1 MSEREATATAGFR
14 PLKLRARDSED
25 LQTIAAHLQDAL
37 VPLSDTAYLKP
48 EKRFVLVANRF
59 RWEAGEAEDGAP
71 PPAAPDPA
79 EDARFTDVEDDSGGG
94 RLYERVNCG
103 VCFDRVRGVRVRG
116 VNPQDRDQI
125 LNLLTLEAGPDA
137 ITLVFSGGA
146 QIRLDVSQIRCHIE
160 DLGEP
165 WPTRWRPGHDADD
178 AVANEPR

>member
-1 MSEREATATAGFR
+1 MSAHEAETTAGFR

-37 VPLSDTAYLKP
+37 VPLSDMTYLKA
-48 EKRFVLVANRF
+48 EKRFVFVANRF
-59 RWEAGEAEDGAP
+59 RWEMVGPEDGAA
-71 PPAAPDPA
+71 PAASKP
-79 EDARFTDVEDDSGGG
+79 EGDARFADVDEEPAAG

-116 VNPQDRDQI
+116 VDPRDRDQI
-125 LNLLTLEAGPDA
+125 LNLLTLEAGPGA

-165 WPTRWRPGHDADD
+165 WPTRWRPGHDADE